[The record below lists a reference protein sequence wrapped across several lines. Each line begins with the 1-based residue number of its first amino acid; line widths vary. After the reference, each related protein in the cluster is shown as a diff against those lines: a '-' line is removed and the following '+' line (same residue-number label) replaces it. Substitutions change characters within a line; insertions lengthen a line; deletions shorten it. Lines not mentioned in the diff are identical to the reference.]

1 MVEGG
6 LREGSGCGPAL
17 PFERDV
23 DGGHVLLEEHS
34 KGSREI
40 GIV

>member
-17 PFERDV
+17 PVERGV
-23 DGGHVLLEEHS
+23 DGGHVLLEERS